1 MAFDLKSIEALAPDQ
16 ASLSAASKLTKRS
29 SWMRLERNA
38 AQNLIWGECQG
49 SGANPYRTM
58 ADAGDHGYK
67 CTCPSRK
74 FPCKHSLALMWI
86 GATAPQNFTD
96 VETPEWVADWVGRRR
111 KGNTPAQAPSQ
122 ARSTAIEKNIGEA
135 ATQPDATE
143 PEDPAAAQRRAAQQ
157 AKRAEDTK
165 ASNAAALDEL
175 DQWISDQLRL
185 GLTAFVDAAGERCRR
200 IAARLVDMKA
210 AALAGRIDEIPS
222 RLMALRS
229 EERAEAAI
237 RELGKL
243 VLLAKAWRQSPES
256 PDLKRMI
263 STSETRDQILANPD
277 APQVTSTWEVLGE
290 KIETRRDG
298 LVGHSSWLLD
308 IKAATPRFALLLD
321 FYPASAGKRSQ
332 AFSAGE
338 RFDARLVFYPS
349 PAPLRALVAERFGES
364 GQSLAWP
371 ESDAARDPLAGH
383 AARQDVAPWE
393 ADSPVLLPPGAILRD
408 DRGEAWWQAGEHQ
421 SEIALPIAGDVPEP
435 VFGIPLAATAGI
447 WNGARLEL
455 LAAQTSFGRLGLS

>member
-29 SWMRLERNA
+29 SWVRLERNV
-38 AQNLIWGECQG
+38 AQALIWGECQG

-58 ADAGDHGYK
+58 ADTGDQGYK

-86 GATAPQNFTD
+86 EATAPQNFAEA
-96 VETPEWVADWVGRRR
+96 ETPEWVSDWVGRRR
-111 KGNTPAQAPSQ
+111 KGSTTAQPRAASGD
-122 ARSTAIEKNIGEA
+122 KNIGEA
-135 ATQPDATE
+135 ATQPEVVA

-157 AKRAEDTK
+157 LKRAENTRAD
-165 ASNAAALDEL
+165 NAAALDEL

-185 GLTAFVDAAGERCRR
+185 GLTGFIDAAGERCRR

-222 RLMALRS
+222 RLIALRG
-229 EERAEAAI
+229 EERPEAAI

-243 VLLAKAWRQSPES
+243 VLLAKAWRQSPDS
-256 PDLKRMI
+256 PDLKRSI
-263 STSETRDQILANPD
+263 SVSETRDQVLANPD
-277 APQVTSTWEVLGE
+277 APQVTSSWEVLGE

-298 LVGHSSWLLD
+298 LVSHSTWLLD
-308 IKAATPRFALLLD
+308 VKADRPRFALLLD
-321 FYPASAGKRSQ
+321 FYPASAGRRSQ

-349 PAPLRALVAERFGES
+349 PAPLRALVAERLGEAREA
-364 GQSLAWP
+364 LAWP
-371 ESDAARDPLAGH
+371 VSDAVQDPLAGH
-383 AARQDVAPWE
+383 AARQDLAPWE
-393 ADSPVLLPPGAILRD
+393 AESPVVLPPGAILRD
-408 DRGEAWWQAGEHQ
+408 DRGAAWWRAEHAGD
-421 SEIALPIAGDVPEP
+421 IALPVAGDVPEP
-435 VFGIPLAATAGI
+435 VYGIALEATAAI

-455 LAAQTSFGRLGLS
+455 LAAQSPFGRLGLS